1 MAFKKQ
7 NNRSK
12 AAVKNND
19 SFAKAFVQGTAITK
33 LSALVFGL
41 GNILNKQI
49 IHGLLLLAVE
59 AAYIVYMVNTGIQ
72 SIANLITLGTRT
84 TEEVF
89 NETKQLYEYVM
100 GDNSM
105 LCLLYGVV
113 TIFITFGFIF
123 MLRTS
128 VKSAYA
134 SQLRKEKKKPQPTF
148 LEELK
153 TLKHQ
158 RLHVTLLSLPT
169 MGVIIFTIVPLVFM
183 ILLAFTNYDNT
194 HQVPGNLFDWVGLV
208 NFKTIFTSGN
218 AMSRTFW
225 PVLGWT
231 LTWAVSATVSNFILG
246 IILALLINR
255 KGTRAKGFWRFIFV
269 LSIAVPQ
276 FVSLLTMRT
285 MLSTN
290 GAFNV
295 ILRSLGFSGVAF
307 LTDGLIAKITVIA
320 VNIWVGVPY
329 TLLISTGIL
338 NSIPEDMYEAARLDG
353 AGPVKIFCK
362 ITMPYMLFVM
372 TPYLITQFA
381 GNINNFNV
389 IYLLTAGGPASLSY
403 HYAGKTDLLVT
414 WLYNLTVTNS
424 DYNMGAVIGILVFF
438 VLAAVSLVTYRQSG
452 SYKDEEAFQ

>member
-1 MAFKKQ
+1 MALKKQ
-7 NNRSK
+7 NSHSI
-12 AAVKNND
+12 AVKNKN
-19 SFAKAFVQGTAITK
+19 SFTKAFVQGNVKTK

-59 AAYIVYMVNTGIQ
+59 VVYIIYMVNTGIQ
-72 SIANLITLGTRT
+72 SIVNFITLGTKT
-84 TEEVF
+84 KVEVY
-89 NETKQLYEYVM
+89 NEAKQIYEYVM

-113 TIFITFGFIF
+113 TIFITLGFLF
-123 MLRTS
+123 MLSTS
-128 VKSAYA
+128 VRSAYA
-134 SQLRKEKKKPQPTF
+134 SQLRKEKMLHQPTF
-148 LEELK
+148 IEELR

-169 MGVIIFTIVPLVFM
+169 MGIIIFTIVPLVFM
-183 ILLAFTNYDNT
+183 ILVAFTNYDNT
-194 HQVPGNLFDWVGLV
+194 HQAPANLFDWVGLA
-208 NFKTIFTSGN
+208 NFKTILTSGS
-218 AMSRTFW
+218 AMSKTFW

-231 LTWAVSATVSNFILG
+231 LIWAVCATASNFMLG

-255 KGTRAKGFWRFIFV
+255 KATRAKGFWRFIFV

-285 MLSTN
+285 MLNTN

-295 ILRSLGFSGVAF
+295 ILRSLGFSGIPF
-307 LTDGLIAKITVIA
+307 LTDPAIAKVAVII

-329 TLLISTGIL
+329 TLLISSGIL
-338 NSIPEDMYEAARLDG
+338 KSIPENMYEAAKLDG
-353 AGPVKIFCK
+353 ANPVKIFFK

-389 IYLLTAGGPASLSY
+389 IYLLTSGGPKTVDY

-414 WLYNLTVTNS
+414 WLYSLTVTNS
-424 DYNMGAVIGILVFF
+424 DYNMGAVIGIIVFII
-438 VLAAVSLVTYRQSG
+438 LAFVSLVTYRHSV
-452 SYKDEEAFQ
+452 SYKDEETFQ